1 MAGFRTAVASFGGIN
16 MAEPVLLISTPALI
30 ALIVLAVL
38 LVAAITLFFVGRHLQ
53 KKQEEQMPDVRAGAQ
68 SVSMLIIDKKLM
80 KLKESGLPP
89 IVLEQTPKYM
99 RGAKVPIVKA
109 KVGPRVMNLMCDQKI
124 FNDIPLK
131 KEVKALVNG
140 IYIIDV
146 KGLRNNN
153 KAVEEE
159 PVKKGLFGRKKK
171 K

>member
-1 MAGFRTAVASFGGIN
+1 
-16 MAEPVLLISTPALI
+16 MAEPLLIATPLLI
-30 ALIVLAVL
+30 LLIVMGVL
-38 LVAAITLFFVGRHLQ
+38 LVAAITLYFVGRHLQ

-80 KLKESGLPP
+80 KLKESGLPS

-153 KAVEEE
+153 RQVEEE